1 MSELHSLFTSVG
13 LSQAKAADTIKN
25 ASLAEYFKAIIEE
38 GKKCGRDIEKNV
50 GNLLYHTATRFKDR
64 KRMSFLV
71 PYIVTQ
77 KIVNEIQL
85 TAAFDYLKLNP
96 ADSINISN
104 FEESCGIGVV
114 ITPDQIEDAV
124 ESVMNSFKEELLKT
138 RYKFNIGIILG
149 AVRKRLKFADGKFI
163 KNEVDLQ
170 LLSLLGPKTEADLA
184 PAPST
189 NKKSKVA
196 SKSEATNLSKDVPA
210 LDDRSLIEQLRGVAL
225 TLHKTGQNHTT
236 PGYVVTPKTMDLLKE
251 HMKFTGGQVR
261 TRFPP
266 EPNGILHI
274 GHAKAINFNF
284 GYAKANNGIC
294 FLRYDDTNPE
304 KEEERYFRGILDMV
318 QWLGYTPYKVTH
330 ASDYFEELYEF
341 AIVLIKKNLAYICHQ
356 KYEEIQGVN
365 PPPSPWRE
373 RPIEE
378 SLRLF
383 EDMRKGKIEEGAAIL
398 RMKHEMEDGKKDP
411 VAYRIKFVPH
421 HRTGDKW
428 CIYPTYDFTHCLC
441 DSIEHISHSLCTKEF
456 QSRRSSYYWLCNA
469 VDTYCPVQW
478 EYGRLNLQ
486 YTVVSKRKITK
497 LIDAGFV
504 RDWDDPRLFTLT
516 ALRRRGFPKDAINDF
531 CAKVG
536 VTGNLVTTEPSLLES
551 CVRNVLNEKAPRA
564 MAVLAPMKV
573 VIVNFDDCF
582 TEGTVLEVPD
592 FPADPSKGHHKIK
605 MSRTIFIEK
614 TDYMEHADK
623 NYNRLAKNQSVGLRH
638 AGIVITVKEVVGDST
653 NPEEL
658 RVTCHQVETGPRPK
672 AFIHWVSEADGK
684 SCEVRLYER
693 LFKHKYPENPRDV
706 PGGFLTDCV
715 ENTLTVV
722 KEAMVDSSVREA
734 KTFDKFQFER
744 LGYFCVDT
752 DSTPSNLVFNKTIG
766 LRDSTKK

>member
-1 MSELHSLFTSVG
+1 MLPLFTSVG
-13 LSQAKAADTIKN
+13 LSHAKATDTIKN
-25 ASLAEYFKAIIEE
+25 ASLASYFKDIIEE
-38 GKKCGRDIEKNV
+38 GKKCGQDIEKNM
-50 GNLLYHTATRFKDR
+50 GNLLYHTATRFKD
-64 KRMSFLV
+64 KRRMPFLV
-71 PYIVTQ
+71 PYIVRK
-77 KIVNEIQL
+77 KIENEIQL
-85 TAAFDYLKLNP
+85 TAAFEYLKSNLVDP
-96 ADSINISN
+96 VNISD
-104 FEESCGIGVV
+104 FEESCGVGLA

-124 ESVMNSFKEELLKT
+124 ESVISSFKDELLKT
-138 RYKFNIGIILG
+138 RYKFNIGVLLG
-149 AVRKRLKFADGKFI
+149 AVRKKLKFADGKSI

-184 PAPST
+184 PVSNT
-189 NKKSKVA
+189 NKKSKA
-196 SKSEATNLSKDVPA
+196 PPKSEAASISKDGPT
-210 LDDRSLIEQLRGVAL
+210 LDDRSLVEQLRGVAL

-236 PGYVVTPKTMDLLKE
+236 AGYVVTPKTMDLLKE
-251 HMKFTGGQVR
+251 HMKLTGGQVR

-284 GYAKANNGIC
+284 GYAKANDGIC

-318 QWLGYTPYKVTH
+318 QWLGYTPYEVTH

-341 AIVLIKKNLAYICHQ
+341 AIVLIKKNLAYVCHQ

-365 PPPSPWRE
+365 PPTSPWRE

-383 EDMRKGKIEEGAAIL
+383 EDMRKGKIEEGAATL

-441 DSIEHISHSLCTKEF
+441 DSIEHITHSLCTKEF

-469 VDTYCPVQW
+469 VDIYCPVQW

-504 RDWDDPRLFTLT
+504 RDWDDPRLFTLS

-551 CVRNVLNEKAPRA
+551 CVRSVLNETAPRA
-564 MAVLAPMKV
+564 MAVMEPLKL
-573 VIVNFDDCF
+573 VIVNFGDSFAD
-582 TEGTVLEVPD
+582 GTVLEIPD
-592 FPADPSKGHHKIK
+592 FPADTSKGHHNIK
-605 MSRTIFIEK
+605 MSQTIFIEK
-614 TDYMEHADK
+614 TDYMEQADK
-623 NYNRLAKNQSVGLRH
+623 NYNRLALNQSVGLRH
-638 AGIVITVKEVVGDST
+638 AGVVITVKEVVGDSK
-653 NPEEL
+653 NPDEVL
-658 RVTCHQVETGPRPK
+658 VTCHPVESGPKPK

-684 SCEVRLYER
+684 SCEIRLYER
-693 LFKHKYPENPRDV
+693 LFRHKYPENPRDV

-715 ENTLTVV
+715 ENSLSVITTAV
-722 KEAMVDSSVREA
+722 VDSSVHKA
-734 KTFDKFQFER
+734 KEFDKFQFER
-744 LGYFCVDT
+744 LGYFCVDP
-752 DSTPSNLVFNKTIG
+752 DSTPSNLAFNRTIG